1 MFLKKITIFI
11 ICLFFSVK
19 AYGASFT
26 FPSTLIADTTGFIL
40 VSNSGITPEVS
51 GFSTDVFVVVT
62 GTAGKIKILTL
73 AGLEPKTGYCGYTA
87 DDASSEPSDYY
98 ARSFFSFLN
107 Y

>member
-26 FPSTLIADTTGFIL
+26 FPTTLTADTTGFVL
-40 VSNSGITPEVS
+40 VSNSGTTPSVS

-62 GTAGKIKILTL
+62 GTAGKIKILTFD
-73 AGLEPKTGYCGYTA
+73 GLEQKFA
-87 DDASSEPSDYY
+87 
-98 ARSFFSFLN
+98 
-107 Y
+107 